1 MEKQTVIGIFDYGID
16 AQMAAQKL
24 MKSGIS
30 DNNIDLFVNGAHERT
45 GSTTG
50 TSTIGSSTSA
60 TNTTGTSTVG
70 SGTSATNR
78 DTNGTDN
85 FFGSLFGDSDDSSKY
100 AEVARHGAVLT
111 VHAQSEEEARRAAE
125 LLDQCGAIDVDQRA
139 EQYRNMPQE
148 NRADWIRSNSAI
160 PVIEEE
166 MQVGKREVETGGVR
180 LRSRIVE
187 RPVEEHL
194 RLREEHINV
203 ERRAVNR
210 PASEQDFAT
219 FKEGETTIIEH
230 AEVPVVN
237 KEARVVEEVSLN
249 KETEERDETVR
260 GTVRK
265 TDVEIDDLDETNE
278 RRNQRPGGQSTL

>member
-24 MKSGIS
+24 MKSGIP
-30 DNNIDLFVNGAHERT
+30 DNNIDLMVNGAQERT

-50 TSTIGSSTSA
+50 TSTV
-60 TNTTGTSTVG
+60 GT
-70 SGTSATNR
+70 GTSATNR
-78 DTNGTDN
+78 DRDKEGTDS
-85 FFGSLFGDSDDSSKY
+85 FFGSLFGDSDESGKY

-111 VHAQSEEEARRAAE
+111 IHAKSEEEARRAAE

-148 NRADWIRSNSAI
+148 KREDWIKSNSSI

-219 FKEGETTIIEH
+219 FKEGETTIKEH

-260 GTVRK
+260 GSVRK

-278 RRNQRPGGQSTL
+278 RRNQRPGGQNTL

>member
-24 MKSGIS
+24 MKSGIP

-45 GSTTG
+45 G
-50 TSTIGSSTSA
+50 
-60 TNTTGTSTVG
+60 NTTGTNTL
-70 SGTSATNR
+70 ATDRNR
-78 DTNGTDN
+78 DNDETDN
-85 FFGSLFGDSDDSSKY
+85 FFGSLFGDSDESTKY

-111 VHAQSEEEARRAAE
+111 VHAQSEEEAKRAAE
-125 LLDQCGAIDVDQRA
+125 LLDQCGAIDVDKRA
-139 EQYRNMPQE
+139 EQYRSMPQE
-148 NRADWIRSNSAI
+148 NRADWIKSNSSI

-166 MQVGKREVETGGVR
+166 MEVGKREVETGGVR

-210 PASEQDFAT
+210 PASEQDFAA

-249 KETEERDETVR
+249 KETESRDETVR

>member
-24 MKSGIS
+24 MKSGIP
-30 DNNIDLFVNGAHERT
+30 DNNIDLMVNGAQERT

-50 TSTIGSSTSA
+50 TSTV
-60 TNTTGTSTVG
+60 GT
-70 SGTSATNR
+70 GTSATNR
-78 DTNGTDN
+78 DRDKEGTDS
-85 FFGSLFGDSDDSSKY
+85 FFGSLFGDSDESGKY

-111 VHAQSEEEARRAAE
+111 IHAKSEEEARRAAE

-148 NRADWIRSNSAI
+148 KREDWIKSNSSI

-219 FKEGETTIIEH
+219 FKEGETTIKEQ

-260 GTVRK
+260 GSVRK

-278 RRNQRPGGQSTL
+278 RRNQRPGGQNTL

>member
-16 AQMAAQKL
+16 AQMAAQQL
-24 MKSGIS
+24 MKSGIP
-30 DNNIDLFVNGAHERT
+30 DNNIDLAVNGANDRNDSVNSQVNANTPTT
-45 GSTTG
+45 GSNDL
-50 TSTIGSSTSA
+50 
-60 TNTTGTSTVG
+60 TN
-70 SGTSATNR
+70 
-78 DTNGTDN
+78 D
-85 FFGSLFGDSDDSSKY
+85 FFGSIFSDSDESRKY

-111 VHAQSEEEARRAAE
+111 VHAQSEDEAKRAAE
-125 LLDQCGAIDVDQRA
+125 LLDKYGAIDVDDRA
-139 EQYRNMPQE
+139 EKYSSMPAE
-148 NRADWIRSNSAI
+148 SRANWINSNSAI

-166 MQVGKREVETGGVR
+166 LQVGKREVETGGVK

-203 ERRAVNR
+203 ERRPVNR
-210 PASEQDFAT
+210 PANEQDFAT
-219 FKEGETTIIEH
+219 FKEGETTMVEH

-260 GTVRK
+260 STVRK
-265 TDVEIDDLDETNE
+265 TDVEIDDLDRNDE
-278 RRNQRPGGQSTL
+278 RRDQRGQNTL